1 MTRTSSSQA
10 GRTPRAKAQATGP
23 SGPRRHGI
31 LPYQRLK
38 QLIASRAIRAEV
50 PIQERQIQPASL
62 DLRLGRKAYRLL
74 SSFLPEQTEIHNRLS
89 LRPGS
94 PRQGSGQAPDHDVL
108 DFYQS
113 DLVMYEMDLREGAI
127 LEKGHVYLVP
137 LLEHLELPKTL
148 RARAN
153 PKSTTGRLDVFTR
166 VITDL
171 NTGFD
176 EIRPGYH
183 GPLYLEVVPR
193 SFAIKVKTG
202 LSLNQL
208 RLIQGPATLSDS
220 AIKSLHRKT
229 PLLYHNLAEA
239 KPLPGRDL
247 RIDRGL
253 FVRVDLRGPDPESG
267 GGPEAIIGYR
277 AKKNSHVIDLSKIGH
292 YAALDFWEPIRR
304 HRNDSLLLEPE
315 EFYILASKERIRVP
329 AGYAAE
335 MVAYEA
341 ACGELR
347 THYAGF
353 FDPGFGYG
361 RGELHGTQVVLEV
374 RPHDVPFQIYDG
386 QTFFKVVYEVMQDIP
401 TQVYGTALGSSYQR
415 QGLTLSKHFKA

>member
-1 MTRTSSSQA
+1 MKRSA
-10 GRTPRAKAQATGP
+10 
-23 SGPRRHGI
+23 RRQGI
-31 LPYQRLK
+31 LPYQRLRR
-38 QLIASRAIRAEV
+38 LIADGIIRADI
-50 PIQERQIQPASL
+50 PIEDRQIQPASL
-62 DLRLGRKAYRLL
+62 DLRLGTKAYRLL
-74 SSFLPEQTEIHNRLS
+74 SSFLPEWSEIKSRLT
-89 LRPGS
+89 L
-94 PRQGSGQAPDHDVL
+94 RQGSGQDL
-108 DFYQS
+108 MDFYQS

-137 LLEHLELPKTL
+137 LLENLQLPPTL

-171 NTGFD
+171 HAGFD
-176 EIRPGYH
+176 EIRPGYG

-193 SFAIKVKTG
+193 SFTIKVKTG
-202 LSLNQL
+202 QSLNQL
-208 RLIQGPATLSDS
+208 RLIQGASLVSD
-220 AIKSLHRKT
+220 ADLRVLHRKEAI
-229 PLLYHNLAEA
+229 LYHQGNGVSVG
-239 KPLPGRDL
+239 KPVATSQL

-253 FVRVDLRGPDPESG
+253 FLRIDLQGTERGGDT
-267 GGPEAIIGYR
+267 IVGYR
-277 AKKNSHVIDLSKIGH
+277 AKKNSHVIDLSKIGY

-329 AGYAAE
+329 PEYAAE

-361 RGELHGTQVVLEV
+361 QGELKGTQVVLEV
-374 RPHDVPFQIYDG
+374 RPHDVPFLIYDG
-386 QTFFKVVYEVMQDIP
+386 QTFFKVVYDQLVATPD
-401 TQVYGTALGSSYQR
+401 QVYGSLLGSSYQR
-415 QGLTLSKHFKA
+415 QGLTLSKHFKV

>member
-1 MTRTSSSQA
+1 VKSASQTSPEAS
-10 GRTPRAKAQATGP
+10 
-23 SGPRRHGI
+23 RRNGI

-38 QLIASRAIRAEV
+38 HLIADRVIRADV
-50 PIQERQIQPASL
+50 PIEDRQIQPASL

-74 SSFLPEQTEIHNRLS
+74 SSFLPERSEIKSRLT
-89 LRPGS
+89 LR
-94 PRQGSGQAPDHDVL
+94 QDSGQALLPSSGHALHGSAGQDVL

-113 DLVMYEMDLREGAI
+113 DLVMYEMDLSGGAI

-137 LLEHLELPKTL
+137 LLESLRLPQTL
-148 RARAN
+148 RARTN

-176 EIRPGYH
+176 EIRAGYH
-183 GPLYLEVVPR
+183 GPLYLEIVPR
-193 SFAIKVKTG
+193 SFAIKVRTG

-208 RLIQGPATLSDS
+208 RLVRGPATLSDS
-220 AIKSLHRKT
+220 GVRSLHKAT
-229 PLLYHNLAEA
+229 PLLYRSEQGNNDGRPVSV
-239 KPLPGRDL
+239 PLREL
-247 RIDRGL
+247 RTGQGL
-253 FVRVDLRGPDPESG
+253 FLRVDLQGPDKGHDP
-267 GGPEAIIGYR
+267 IIGYR
-277 AKKNSHVIDLSKIGH
+277 AKKNSHVIDLSKVGY

-315 EFYILASKERIRVP
+315 EFYILASKERISVP

-361 RGELHGTQVVLEV
+361 RGEIKGTQVVLEV
-374 RPHDVPFQIYDG
+374 RPHDVPFLIYDG
-386 QTFFKVVYEVMQDIP
+386 QTFFKVVYEKMIEPP
-401 TQVYGTALGSSYQR
+401 THVYGSTLGSSYQR
-415 QGLTLSKHFKA
+415 QGLTLSKHFKP

>member
-1 MTRTSSSQA
+1 MKPTS
-10 GRTPRAKAQATGP
+10 
-23 SGPRRHGI
+23 RRQGI
-31 LPYQRLK
+31 LPYQRLRR
-38 QLIASRAIRAEV
+38 LIADGIIRADI
-50 PIQERQIQPASL
+50 PIEDRQIQPASL
-62 DLRLGRKAYRLL
+62 DLRLGTKAYRLL
-74 SSFLPEQTEIHNRLS
+74 SSFLPEWSEIKSRLT
-89 LRPGS
+89 L
-94 PRQGSGQAPDHDVL
+94 RQGSGQDL
-108 DFYQS
+108 MDFYQS

-137 LLEHLELPKTL
+137 LLENLQLPPTL

-171 NTGFD
+171 HAGFD
-176 EIRPGYH
+176 EIRPGYG

-193 SFAIKVKTG
+193 SFTIKVKTG
-202 LSLNQL
+202 QSLNQL
-208 RLIQGPATLSDS
+208 RLIQGASLVSD
-220 AIKSLHRKT
+220 ADLRILHRKEAI
-229 PLLYHNLAEA
+229 LYHQGNGVSAG
-239 KPLPGRDL
+239 KPVAASQL

-253 FVRVDLRGPDPESG
+253 FLRIDLQGTERGGDT
-267 GGPEAIIGYR
+267 IVGYR
-277 AKKNSHVIDLSKIGH
+277 AKKNSHVIDLSKIGY

-329 AGYAAE
+329 PEYAAE

-361 RGELHGTQVVLEV
+361 QGELKGTQVVLEV
-374 RPHDVPFQIYDG
+374 RPHDVPFLIYDG
-386 QTFFKVVYEVMQDIP
+386 QTFFKVVYDQLVATPD
-401 TQVYGTALGSSYQR
+401 QVYGSLLGSSYQR
-415 QGLTLSKHFKA
+415 QGLTLSKHFKV

>member
-1 MTRTSSSQA
+1 VTHQ
-10 GRTPRAKAQATGP
+10 TPQTG
-23 SGPRRHGI
+23 GGI
-31 LPYQRLK
+31 LPYQALQR
-38 QLIASRAIRAEV
+38 LIAGGVIQADV
-50 PIQERQIQPASL
+50 PIESRQIQPASL
-62 DLRLGRKAYRLL
+62 DLRLGTKAYRLL
-74 SSFLPEQTEIHNRLS
+74 SSFLPERSDIASKLN
-89 LRPGS
+89 
-94 PRQGSGQAPDHDVL
+94 VL

-113 DLVMYEMDLREGAI
+113 DLVMYEMDLTGGAI

-137 LLEHLELPKTL
+137 LLERLKLPKTL

-171 NTGFD
+171 NAGFD
-176 EIRPGYH
+176 DIRTGYA

-193 SFAIKVKTG
+193 SFAIKVRTG
-202 LSLNQL
+202 QSLNQL
-208 RLIQGPATLSDS
+208 RLVKGSATVSDDKLK
-220 AIKSLHRKT
+220 AMHKAD
-229 PLLYHNLAEA
+229 PLLFHNQARTRPLAV
-239 KPLPGRDL
+239 RDVRTNQGLFL
-247 RIDRGL
+247 RIDLLGTDRG
-253 FVRVDLRGPDPESG
+253 DADP
-267 GGPEAIIGYR
+267 IIGYR
-277 AKKNSHVIDLSKIGH
+277 AKRNSHVIDLSKVGY

-304 HRNDSLLLEPE
+304 HRNGGLLLEPE

-329 AGYAAE
+329 PGYAAE

-361 RGELHGTQVVLEV
+361 RGELPGTQAVLEV
-374 RPHDVPFQIYDG
+374 RPHDVPFLIYDG
-386 QTFFKVVYEVMQDIP
+386 QTFFKVVFDRMVEAP
-401 TQVYGTALGSSYQR
+401 TQVYGSDLGSSYQR

>member
-1 MTRTSSSQA
+1 MSR
-10 GRTPRAKAQATGP
+10 GRDRQ
-23 SGPRRHGI
+23 GI

-38 QLIASRAIRAEV
+38 QLIATGVIRAEV
-50 PIQERQIQPASL
+50 PIDPRQVQPASL
-62 DLRLGRKAYRLL
+62 DLRLGTKAYRLL
-74 SSFLPEQTEIHNRLS
+74 SSFLPEQSEIRSRLGPS
-89 LRPGS
+89 TGS
-94 PRQGSGQAPDHDVL
+94 QDVL

-113 DLVMYEMDLREGAI
+113 DLVMYEMDLRGGAI
-127 LEKGHVYLVP
+127 LERGHVYLVP
-137 LLEHLELPKTL
+137 LLESLRLPRTL

-171 NTGFD
+171 NAGFD
-176 EIRPGYH
+176 EVRAGYA

-193 SFAIKVKTG
+193 SFTIKVQTG
-202 LSLNQL
+202 MSLNQI
-208 RLIQGPATLSDS
+208 RLIRGSPTVADADLR
-220 AIKSLHRKT
+220 AVHRRT
-229 PLLYHNLAEA
+229 PLLYHNQPGS
-239 KPLPGRDL
+239 KPVAAAVL
-247 RIDRGL
+247 RTDRGL
-253 FVRVDLRGPDPESG
+253 FLRIDLQGADRAADP
-267 GGPEAIIGYR
+267 IVGYR
-277 AKKNSHVIDLSKIGH
+277 AKKNSHVIDLAKIGY

-304 HRNDSLLLEPE
+304 HRNGSLLLEPE

-329 AGYAAE
+329 PGFAAE

-361 RGELHGTQVVLEV
+361 QGELKGTQVVLEV
-374 RPHDVPFQIYDG
+374 RPHDVPFLIYDG
-386 QTFFKVVYEVMQDIP
+386 QTFFKVVYDRMVEPP
-401 TQVYGTALGSSYQR
+401 TQVYGASLGSSYQR

>member
-1 MTRTSSSQA
+1 MTRSA
-10 GRTPRAKAQATGP
+10 L
-23 SGPRRHGI
+23 RHGI
-31 LPYQRLK
+31 LPYQQLK
-38 QLIASRAIRAEV
+38 PLITGRVIRADV
-50 PIQERQIQPASL
+50 PIEDRQIQPASL
-62 DLRLGRKAYRLL
+62 DLRLGRKAYRLI
-74 SSFLPEQTEIHNRLS
+74 SSFLPERSEIKSS
-89 LRPGS
+89 LN
-94 PRQGSGQAPDHDVL
+94 VL

-113 DLVMYEMDLREGAI
+113 DLVMYEMDLTGGAI

-137 LLEHLELPKTL
+137 LLESLHLPKTL

-171 NTGFD
+171 NVGFD
-176 EIRPGYH
+176 EIRSGYS

-193 SFAIKVKTG
+193 SFTIKVKTG

-208 RLIQGPATLSDS
+208 RLIRGPATVSDS
-220 AIKSLHRKT
+220 ALRSLHRT
-229 PLLYHNLAEA
+229 HPLLYHNLPSD
-239 KPLPGRDL
+239 KPLSL
-247 RIDRGL
+247 REIRTNRGL
-253 FVRVDLRGPDPESG
+253 FLRVDLQGEERGHDR
-267 GGPEAIIGYR
+267 IVGYR
-277 AKKNSHVIDLSKIGH
+277 AKKNSHVVDLAKIGH
-292 YAALDFWEPIRR
+292 YAALDFWEPIHRL
-304 HRNDSLLLEPE
+304 RNDSLLLEPE

-361 RGELHGTQVVLEV
+361 RGEIRGTQVVLEV
-374 RPHDVPFQIYDG
+374 RPHDVPFLIHDG
-386 QTFFKVVYEVMQDIP
+386 QTFFKVVYDRMLEVP
-401 TQVYGTALGSSYQR
+401 TQVYGAALGSSYQR
-415 QGLTLSKHFKA
+415 QGLTLSKQFKA